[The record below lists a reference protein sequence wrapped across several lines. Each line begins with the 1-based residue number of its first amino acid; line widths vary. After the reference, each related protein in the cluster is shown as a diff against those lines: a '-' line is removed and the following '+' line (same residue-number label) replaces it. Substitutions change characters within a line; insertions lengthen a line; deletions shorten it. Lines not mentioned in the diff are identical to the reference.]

1 MAEDKDKYNRPRK
14 KIPNYKREPGKLPTF
29 EIDPNSEIVLPEA
42 LEAAAE
48 RYRKIK
54 NKSEIDPNSEI
65 VLPEKL
71 IKAAERYRKIKNK
84 SSDFPMSKEG
94 SPTVTDTET
103 GETTFGR
110 PRKFEHGG
118 MASCRGMGKAVKGG
132 KFTGVK

>member
-1 MAEDKDKYNRPRK
+1 MPNEDRLTRAD
-14 KIPNYKREPGKLPTF
+14 L
-29 EIDPNSEIVLPEA
+29 
-42 LEAAAE
+42 
-48 RYRKIK
+48 
-54 NKSEIDPNSEI
+54 
-65 VLPEKL
+65 EKL
-71 IKAAERYRKIKNK
+71 KEFAKKNRGKIFQKK
-84 SSDFPMSKEG
+84 KKEKPEYLEDEGEDLSMSKEG

>member
-1 MAEDKDKYNRPRK
+1 LVLKRLK
-14 KIPNYKREPGKLPTF
+14 KT
-29 EIDPNSEIVLPEA
+29 A
-42 LEAAAE
+42 
-48 RYRKIK
+48 
-54 NKSEIDPNSEI
+54 KS
-65 VLPEKL
+65 
-71 IKAAERYRKIKNK
+71 RCK

>member
-1 MAEDKDKYNRPRK
+1 MPEDRNKKFKNLPGRPPGENDEKYKNL
-14 KIPNYKREPGKLPTF
+14 PGKPPEENDEKPKKLPSKPTK
-29 EIDPNSEIVLPEA
+29 EIMEKINKF
-42 LEAAAE
+42 LEQKFQND
-48 RYRKIK
+48 R
-54 NKSEIDPNSEI
+54 
-65 VLPEKL
+65 
-71 IKAAERYRKIKNK
+71 
-84 SSDFPMSKEG
+84 

>member
-1 MAEDKDKYNRPRK
+1 MPDNGLTREDLERIKEFAKKNRGKIFQKKTDQKPVYLKKNKDKLFG
-14 KIPNYKREPGKLPTF
+14 I
-29 EIDPNSEIVLPEA
+29 
-42 LEAAAE
+42 
-48 RYRKIK
+48 
-54 NKSEIDPNSEI
+54 
-65 VLPEKL
+65 EKT
-71 IKAAERYRKIKNK
+71 KEKQPDYPDVE